1 MTRPRAASAGQRR
14 LSEDL
19 WQIYG
24 ADPSQSCQRP
34 GPGWAVKT
42 GLAQANA
49 VNCDQPST
57 IDRGVWRSGEAQF
70 ICSRLAVQIFKVNME
85 TLRRVS
91 L

>member
-1 MTRPRAASAGQRR
+1 M
-14 LSEDL
+14 E
-19 WQIYG
+19 QIH
-24 ADPSQSCQRP
+24 PSLATAQP

-49 VNCDQPST
+49 VNCDQPTT

-70 ICSRLAVQIFKVNME
+70 IFSRLAVQIFKVNME